1 MQEHF
6 REIGAAIVPH
16 LNAAI
21 CGARRHGIPIL
32 FTQHGHRDPEAEEET
47 SVLVAWW
54 GATGS
59 IRYGSPAWRLL
70 PELQREEGDAIITSK
85 RTYDAF
91 QGTEL
96 QELLSAAGVDTVIIS
111 GGHRGSAFTKNYNVL
126 FLEDGTATSSARHH
140 KASLLN
146 LADGFAT
153 VLTCDALCR
162 RLDAG
167 GQAAPAP
174 RDVKW

>member
-1 MQEHF
+1 MKCAMLVIDMQEHF

-111 GGHRGSAFTKNYNVL
+111 GVMTHFCCETTARREEPAASRRSLHRGR
-126 FLEDGTATSSARHH
+126 RH
-140 KASLLN
+140 S
-146 LADGFAT
+146 
-153 VLTCDALCR
+153 
-162 RLDAG
+162 
-167 GQAAPAP
+167 
-174 RDVKW
+174 